1 MLVYQFPV
9 AGHVGLLP
17 VVVGQYVSKFTTPV
31 TVSWESERSVH
42 MIYDKD
48 AIPPE
53 LVFLGMDLEVITRIH
68 DALIPITDEFAEGM
82 MGMIILAIFYVLFKF
97 TAEIVCDRL
106 CLFLGD
112 DVEVPREAMFLCT
125 FVNFD

>member
-9 AGHVGLLP
+9 TGHVGLLP
-17 VVVGQYVSKFTTPV
+17 MVVGQYVSKFTTPV
-31 TVSWESERSVH
+31 TMSRKFENSVH

-53 LVFLGMDLEVITRIH
+53 CIFLGMDLVVITPIF
-68 DALIPITDEFAEGM
+68 DALIPITDEFAESVVD
-82 MGMIILAIFYVLFKF
+82 MIILAFLYVLFKF
-97 TAEIVCDRL
+97 TVEIVCDGL
-106 CLFLGD
+106 SLFLGD
-112 DVEVPREAMFLCT
+112 NVEVPREAMLLCT

>member
-17 VVVGQYVSKFTTPV
+17 MVVGQYVSKFTTPV
-31 TVSWESERSVH
+31 TMSRKFENSVH

-48 AIPPE
+48 AIPSE
-53 LVFLGMDLEVITRIH
+53 FFVLSMDLLVIIPII

-97 TAEIVCDRL
+97 TAEVVCDRL
-106 CLFLGD
+106 RLFLGN
-112 DVEVPREAMFLCT
+112 DVESPRETMFLCT

>member
-1 MLVYQFPV
+1 MLVHQFPV

-17 VVVGQYVSKFTTPV
+17 MVVGQYVSKFTTPV
-31 TVSWESERSVH
+31 TMSRKFENSVH

-53 LVFLGMDLEVITRIH
+53 WVFLGMDLVVITQIH
-68 DALIPITDEFAEGM
+68 EALIPITDEFAEGM

-97 TAEIVCDRL
+97 TAEIVCDGL
-106 CLFLGD
+106 SLFLGD
-112 DVEVPREAMFLCT
+112 DVEVPREAMFFCT

>member
-17 VVVGQYVSKFTTPV
+17 MVVGQYVSKFTTPV
-31 TVSWESERSVH
+31 TMSRKFENSVH

-53 LVFLGMDLEVITRIH
+53 WIFLSIDLVVITPIH
-68 DALIPITDEFAEGM
+68 EALFPITGKFAESVVD
-82 MGMIILAIFYVLFKF
+82 MIILAFFYVLFKF
-97 TAEIVCDRL
+97 TVEIVCDGL
-106 CLFLGD
+106 SLFLGD
-112 DVEVPREAMFLCT
+112 NVEVPREAMFLCT